1 MIDLIN
7 GQLDRYE
14 LKERIG
20 TGGMARVYKA
30 WDTSLERL
38 VAIKILHEHLADD
51 PTFKERFE
59 REAKFIA
66 SFNHPNIVQ
75 VYDFNVIYRDG
86 LSVCYM
92 VMSYIPGQTLRDML
106 EESTMQGKHLPLA
119 RVRELVDDLTQALG
133 YAHMRGMVHR
143 DVKPGNI
150 LLNEHGRAILT
161 DFGIARMVQ
170 SNRLTADGVSTGT
183 PIYMSPEQASGQGG
197 DMRSDLYSLGII
209 VYELLASRPPFID
222 DTSLAVMLKHLNTVP
237 PAVSEFIKTRQFD
250 AFLVKALAKKPEE
263 RFQTSEEFALA
274 FRAAFEVPDFEKTT
288 MLPGVASVTSP
299 KTPTLVTSVFQT
311 ISERARENPRVSA
324 AIVIATLGAVALM
337 ILLVVNSNALK
348 NGQAPEATVIAT
360 SVASVP
366 SMTDVQYFA
375 STFDDGDT
383 NNLYWPTVSTA
394 FLTRGFAEVVMRFAI
409 HSRRPPK
416 PVSSKRQ
423 QPIQTS
429 PSKWWHGLNQTANLR
444 ALTALFSAIM
454 MRTTIMSLLW
464 MVRDASVF
472 GYAQMVSGK
481 NCAIYPTRSI
491 GLPMIP
497 SNKIGSDNEL
507 IVTVLAN
514 RLTGFVNG
522 KQVVQLVDNTL
533 KGAEIGIYLATANID
548 DWRSDGFS
556 GLLCDQQKCRSNDR
570 ELSELA

>member
-86 LSVCYM
+86 LPVCYM
-92 VMSYIPGQTLRDML
+92 VMSYIPGQTLRDVL
-106 EESTMQGKHLPLA
+106 EEANMQGKRLPLS

-209 VYELLASRPPFID
+209 VYELLASRPPFVD

-237 PAVSEFIKTRQFD
+237 PLVSDFIKTRQFD
-250 AFLVKALAKKPEE
+250 AFLSKALAKKPEE
-263 RFQTSEEFALA
+263 RFQTSEEFAIT
-274 FRAAFEVPDFEKTT
+274 FRAAFDVPDFEKTT
-288 MLPGVASVTSP
+288 MLPGVASIPTP
-299 KTPTLVTSVFQT
+299 KSPTLVTSVFQT
-311 ISERARENPRVSA
+311 ISERARENPRISV
-324 AIVIATLGAVALM
+324 AIVIASLGAVALI
-337 ILLVVNSNALK
+337 ILLIVNSNTLK
-348 NGQAPEATVIAT
+348 NGQSPEATVMAT

-375 STFDDGDT
+375 STFAEGDA
-383 NNLYWPTVSTA
+383 NNLYWPTDSTA
-394 FLTRGFAEVVMRFAI
+394 FLTRSFVEGRYQIRNTQPQTAETSIFHTTTSYTNFAI
-409 HSRRPPK
+409 KMVGRLEPD
-416 PVSSKRQ
+416 SKSASAYGIVFRYHDEDNYNVFAVDGEGRFSIWVRSEAQ
-423 QPIQTS
+423 
-429 PSKWWHGLNQTANLR
+429 WHELR
-444 ALTALFSAIM
+444 DLPEENWTP
-454 MRTTIMSLLW
+454 
-464 MVRDASVF
+464 DE
-472 GYAQMVSGK
+472 
-481 NCAIYPTRSI
+481 SI
-491 GLPMIP
+491 
-497 SNKIGSDNEL
+497 NKIGSDNEL

-522 KQVVQLVDNTL
+522 KQVVQLVDSTL
-533 KGAEIGIYLATANID
+533 KGAEIGIYLATANTD
-548 DWRSDGFS
+548 DGEATVSVDSYAINKSVAAMTG
-556 GLLCDQQKCRSNDR
+556 N
-570 ELSELA
+570 